1 MRIATLG
8 PKGTYSETAARIY
21 AKRNNIS
28 DVELEFVTVSTG
40 LHRVQRREVD
50 VAVFPFENAVDGL
63 IGSTLDALIDCHDFV
78 KVCDEVNVPIG
89 HVLAGFPQVQVSEL
103 KVIYSHTSA
112 LNQCA
117 RRLEELVPNAQ
128 LVSTSSTAEA
138 ARLVKLNGDQY
149 SAAICSESAVL
160 DNELTVIERNI
171 QDYETNTTKFV
182 VCALTD
188 SPRTGNDRTMV
199 AIRPGED
206 RPGLLYSILGELAR
220 NNVNLTYIQS
230 RPYKVRPKE
239 YIFAFETEGHK
250 IDVNV
255 EAALFGLDRLVKET
269 NGWKKILGSYP
280 RREIG
285 I

>member
-8 PKGTYSETAARIY
+8 PKGTYSEIAAGIY
-21 AKRNNIS
+21 AKRHNIT

-40 LHRVQRREVD
+40 LHRIQRRDVD
-50 VAVFPFENAVDGL
+50 VAVLPFENAVDGL
-63 IGSTLDALIDCHDFV
+63 IGATLDTLIDYHDFV
-78 KVCDEVNVPIG
+78 KVCDEVSVPIQ
-89 HVLAGFPQVQVSEL
+89 HVLAAHSPVQASTL
-103 KVIYSHTSA
+103 RTIYSHASA
-112 LNQCA
+112 LNQCV
-117 RRLEELVPNAQ
+117 RRLEELAPDAKLVP
-128 LVSTSSTAEA
+128 VSSTAEA
-138 ARLVKLNGDQY
+138 ARMVKMSEDRH
-149 SAAICSESAVL
+149 SAAICSGSAVL
-160 DNELTVIERNI
+160 DNELIVLEQNI

-188 SPRTGNDRTMV
+188 SPRSGDDRTMV

-220 NNVNLTYIQS
+220 NDVNLTYIQS
-230 RPYKVRPKE
+230 RPFKVRPRE
-239 YIFAFETEGHK
+239 YIFAFEMEGHRA
-250 IDVNV
+250 DANV
-255 EAALFGLDRLVKET
+255 EAALFGLNRLVKET